1 LVWHDHEVGDTYEK
15 EQKRLFPKG
24 LTSSLINT
32 IEDEKNIEV
41 SLLSSQ
47 QELLSN
53 TNKSKDMEY
62 AENIKAGS
70 PTKLEIIPPKYSL
83 ESLIFIVK
91 IIAIVILIAT
101 TEITSMLLEI

>member
-1 LVWHDHEVGDTYEK
+1 MVWHDHEVGDTYEK

-53 TNKSKDMEY
+53 TNKSKDM
-62 AENIKAGS
+62 NMQKIL
-70 PTKLEIIPPKYSL
+70 KLVLRQNWK
-83 ESLIFIVK
+83 
-91 IIAIVILIAT
+91 
-101 TEITSMLLEI
+101 